1 MQIDTETSQED
12 VEDELTESDLEF
24 EEDTTHKSEGTPE
37 DLIKSG
43 FEKLSVESSPRDH
56 YNFEKELVTKN

>member
-1 MQIDTETSQED
+1 
-12 VEDELTESDLEF
+12 LEF